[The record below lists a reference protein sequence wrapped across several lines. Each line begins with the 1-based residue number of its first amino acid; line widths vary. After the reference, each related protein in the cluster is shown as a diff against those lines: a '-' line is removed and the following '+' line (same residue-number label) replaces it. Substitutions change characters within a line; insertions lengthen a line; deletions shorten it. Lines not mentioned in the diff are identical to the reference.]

1 VVYSANTLPFQG
13 RDNGFE
19 PRPGYQSLMVVSMA
33 STKFVLPKITNPY
46 STELMVAHASK
57 LSEKV
62 QLLVSNGRQHVTK
75 THRDAL
81 ALAYWTILFE
91 YHAGILTLVRT
102 GNPTSAF
109 ALLRVFVE
117 AFLKLFLVVCG
128 TDKQVQ
134 AIWEG
139 TYNTD
144 FAAVGAQIDEKLGK
158 ESLFGPKLKGQVKTL
173 HGFTHSGFEQLVRQL
188 TRLPDGTSDIAP
200 NYADEDVRKLVL
212 ETMPII
218 FLAGAFLTEFLNYP
232 DENKTVVEMFNDF
245 LEMQVAS
252 LKLDQLIAN
261 PPNLP

>member
-1 VVYSANTLPFQG
+1 MN
-13 RDNGFE
+13 
-19 PRPGYQSLMVVSMA
+19 
-33 STKFVLPKITNPY
+33 ITNPY
-46 STELMVAHASK
+46 SMELMVAHASK
-57 LSEKV
+57 VSEKV
-62 QLLVSNGRQHVTK
+62 QLLVSNGRQHVTN
-75 THRDAL
+75 THRDTL

-91 YHAGILTLVRT
+91 YHNGILTLVRT

-109 ALLRVFVE
+109 ALLRVFEE
-117 AFLKLFLVVCG
+117 AFLKLFLVMCG

-158 ESLFGPKLKGQVKTL
+158 EPLFGPKLKGQVKTL

-188 TRLPDGTSDIAP
+188 TRLPDGSSDIAP
-200 NYADEDVRKLVL
+200 NYTDKDVRQLVQ

-232 DENKTVVEMFNDF
+232 DENKAVVAMFNDY
-245 LEMQVAS
+245 LETQVMS
-252 LKLDQLIAN
+252 LKLDEMVQTAGTLAQK
-261 PPNLP
+261 L

>member
-1 VVYSANTLPFQG
+1 MDAKFELPQ
-13 RDNGFE
+13 
-19 PRPGYQSLMVVSMA
+19 
-33 STKFVLPKITNPY
+33 ITNPY
-46 STELMVAHASK
+46 TTELLVAHASK
-57 LSEKV
+57 LSERV

-75 THRDAL
+75 THRDTL

-91 YHAGILTLVRT
+91 YHHGILTLVRT

-109 ALLRVFVE
+109 ALLRVFEE
-117 AFLKLFLVVCG
+117 AFLKLFLVMCG

-139 TYNTD
+139 KYTTE
-144 FAAVGAQIDEKLGK
+144 FAVVGAQIDEKLGAQP
-158 ESLFGPKLKGQVKTL
+158 LFGPKLKGQIKAL

-188 TRLPDGTSDIAP
+188 TKLPDGSRDIAP
-200 NYADEDVRKLVL
+200 NYTDEDVRQLVL

-245 LEMQVAS
+245 LETQVAS
-252 LKLDQLIAN
+252 LKLDELVQKAGTLVQK
-261 PPNLP
+261 P